1 MKLDKILFPAQV
13 EYLSHFANHK
23 DPLIIEMEK
32 YAHENNV
39 PILDQNSAAF
49 MEVLIKMLKP
59 KRVLEI
65 GTAIA
70 YSSIRIARNLKKKGV
85 VHTIEKSDD
94 NIALAKD
101 YIKRSGVGDKIKI
114 LAGNAMDIMPDLEKK
129 YDFIFLDADKNEYSK
144 LFEFSLVLLKKGGVI
159 MVDNLLWHGLA
170 AADNIPPKFKTS
182 TEYIRNFNKEFM
194 HRLELKASIIPVGD
208 GLGIGV
214 KIGG

>member
-1 MKLDKILFPAQV
+1 MDKILFPVQS
-13 EYLSHFANHK
+13 EYLSHFADHK
-23 DPLIIEMEK
+23 DALILEMEK
-32 YAHENNV
+32 YASKNNV

-70 YSSIRIARNLKKKGV
+70 YSSIRIARNLKKKSV
-85 VHTIEKSDD
+85 VHTIEKSKD
-94 NIALAKD
+94 NIALAKE
-101 YIKRSGVGDKIKI
+101 YIKKSDVEDKIMI
-114 LAGNAMDIMPDLEKK
+114 LDGNAADIMPTLDKK

-144 LFEFSLVLLKKGGVI
+144 LFELSLALLKKGGVI

-170 AADNIPPKFKTS
+170 AAEKIPPKFQTS
-182 TEYIRNFNKEFM
+182 TEFIRNFNKEFM
-194 HRLELKASIIPVGD
+194 ERPELKASIIPVGD

-214 KIGG
+214 KINE

>member
-1 MKLDKILFPAQV
+1 MKLDKILFPVQA
-13 EYLSHFANHK
+13 EYLSRFADHK

-70 YSSIRIARNLKKKGV
+70 YSSIRIARNLKKKSV
-85 VHTIEKSDD
+85 VHTIEKSED
-94 NIALAKD
+94 NITLAKA
-101 YIKRSGVGDKIKI
+101 YIKRSDVEGKIII
-114 LAGNAMDIMPDLEKK
+114 LPGNAINVLPALDKK

-144 LFEFSLVLLKKGGVI
+144 LFELSLALLKKGGVI
-159 MVDNLLWHGLA
+159 MVDNLLWHGFA
-170 AADNIPPKFKTS
+170 AAEKIPPKYQTS
-182 TEYIRNFNKEFM
+182 TEHIRNFNKEFM
-194 HRLELKASIIPVGD
+194 ERPELKASIIPVGD

-214 KIGG
+214 KIE